1 MFHHLPGE
9 SSQSSCCA
17 CTSCACAVNSAEF
30 GCTRCLHSH
39 SDGNINDKRQTTLD
53 RQWSLTSPQQYA
65 DLYQLRKESKIFFF
79 QLLEGGGEMF
89 NQTWKIPL
97 DDSSKSNQM
106 IVFMSKVFMWYL
118 SICIKRLLAL

>member
-1 MFHHLPGE
+1 MLGFFFSTVL
-9 SSQSSCCA
+9 
-17 CTSCACAVNSAEF
+17 NN
-30 GCTRCLHSH
+30 LHWCYVAYPCSW
-39 SDGNINDKRQTTLD
+39 NINDKRQTTLD
-53 RQWSLTSPQQYA
+53 HQWSLTSPQQYA
-65 DLYQLRKESKIFFF
+65 DLYQLRKEPKIFFF

-97 DDSSKSNQM
+97 DDSNKSNRM